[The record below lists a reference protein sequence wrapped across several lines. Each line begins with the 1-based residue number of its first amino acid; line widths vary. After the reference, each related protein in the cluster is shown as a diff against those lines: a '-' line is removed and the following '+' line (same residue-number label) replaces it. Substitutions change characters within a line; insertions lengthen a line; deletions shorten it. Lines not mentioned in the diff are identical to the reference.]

1 MESVSGL
8 EKKIEEGYRPDYD
21 EALSLMRSLS
31 LEDLCALAHALRLR
45 YQGKRVDM
53 CSIMNARSG
62 KCGEDCKWCSQSR
75 FHHTDIE
82 VYPLVDAESALR
94 EAVHNASKGV
104 SRFSLVTSGR
114 TLSPADTERI
124 CAIYRRIGSECPIK
138 LCASLG
144 LLNHEQLFQ
153 LKESGV
159 TRYHCNLET
168 APSYFPQV
176 CTTHTIEEKLQTIE
190 WAREA
195 GLEICSGG
203 IIGMGETWEDRIDMA
218 VSLFECGVDS
228 IPINSLMPI
237 KGTPLENLERISEPD
252 ILRTVALFRYI
263 NPTADIRLGAG
274 RALLTND
281 GELAFESG
289 VSATITGNMLTTVA
303 CATIRSDKK
312 MLEGIGR
319 NVTPEYEKTQKTAK

>member
-82 VYPLVDAESALR
+82 VYPLVDAEAALR

-114 TLSPADTERI
+114 ALSPADAERI

-144 LLNHEQLFQ
+144 LLNREQLFQ

-203 IIGMGETWEDRIDMA
+203 IIGMGESEEQRVEFALAIRRTGA
-218 VSLFECGVDS
+218 VS
-228 IPINSLMPI
+228 IPVNILNPIPGTRLAGMPPLKDEEVIRAVAMIRILNPEASVRLAGGRSRI
-237 KGTPLENLERISEPD
+237 KAVEPE
-252 ILRTVALFRYI
+252 LFRCGI
-263 NPTADIRLGAG
+263 SGSIVGDLLTTTGSDIDTDKAMFLRLGF
-274 RALLTND
+274 
-281 GELAFESG
+281 EL
-289 VSATITGNMLTTVA
+289 
-303 CATIRSDKK
+303 
-312 MLEGIGR
+312 
-319 NVTPEYEKTQKTAK
+319 

>member
-82 VYPLVDAESALR
+82 VYPLVDAEAALR

-114 TLSPADTERI
+114 TLSSADTERI

-144 LLNHEQLFQ
+144 LLNREQLFQ

-168 APSYFPQV
+168 APSYFPQL

-190 WAREA
+190 WAREV

-203 IIGMGETWEDRIDMA
+203 IIGMGESEEQRVEFALAIRQTGA
-218 VSLFECGVDS
+218 VS
-228 IPINSLMPI
+228 IPVNILNPIPGTRLAGMPPLKDEEVIRAVAMIRILNPEASVRLAGGRSRI
-237 KGTPLENLERISEPD
+237 KAVEPE
-252 ILRTVALFRYI
+252 LFRCGI
-263 NPTADIRLGAG
+263 SGSIVGDLLTTTGSDIDTDKAMFLRLGF
-274 RALLTND
+274 
-281 GELAFESG
+281 EL
-289 VSATITGNMLTTVA
+289 
-303 CATIRSDKK
+303 
-312 MLEGIGR
+312 
-319 NVTPEYEKTQKTAK
+319 

>member
-31 LEDLCALAHALRLR
+31 MQDLCALAHALRLR

-114 TLSPADTERI
+114 ALSPADAERI

-144 LLNHEQLFQ
+144 LLNREQLFQ

-203 IIGMGETWEDRIDMA
+203 IIGMGESEEQRVEFALAIRRTGA
-218 VSLFECGVDS
+218 VS
-228 IPINSLMPI
+228 IPVNILNPIPGTRLAGMPPLKDEEVIRAVAMIRILNPEASVRLAGGRSRI
-237 KGTPLENLERISEPD
+237 KAVEPE
-252 ILRTVALFRYI
+252 LFRCGI
-263 NPTADIRLGAG
+263 SGSIVGDLLTTTGSDIDTDKAMFLRLGF
-274 RALLTND
+274 
-281 GELAFESG
+281 EL
-289 VSATITGNMLTTVA
+289 
-303 CATIRSDKK
+303 
-312 MLEGIGR
+312 
-319 NVTPEYEKTQKTAK
+319 

>member
-1 MESVSGL
+1 M
-8 EKKIEEGYRPDYD
+8 
-21 EALSLMRSLS
+21 
-31 LEDLCALAHALRLR
+31 
-45 YQGKRVDM
+45 
-53 CSIMNARSG
+53 
-62 KCGEDCKWCSQSR
+62 
-75 FHHTDIE
+75 
-82 VYPLVDAESALR
+82 VDAESALR

-124 CAIYRRIGSECPIK
+124 CAIYRRIGSECPII

-144 LLNHEQLFQ
+144 LLNREQLFQ

-203 IIGMGETWEDRIDMA
+203 IIGMGESEEQRVEFALAIRRTGA
-218 VSLFECGVDS
+218 VS
-228 IPINSLMPI
+228 IPVNILNPIPGTRLAGMPPLKDEEVIRAVAMIRILNPEASVRLAGGRSRI
-237 KGTPLENLERISEPD
+237 KAVEPE
-252 ILRTVALFRYI
+252 LFRCGI
-263 NPTADIRLGAG
+263 SGSIVGDLLTTTGSDIDTDKAMFLRLGF
-274 RALLTND
+274 
-281 GELAFESG
+281 EL
-289 VSATITGNMLTTVA
+289 
-303 CATIRSDKK
+303 
-312 MLEGIGR
+312 
-319 NVTPEYEKTQKTAK
+319 

>member
-31 LEDLCALAHALRLR
+31 LEDLCALAHTLRLL

-82 VYPLVDAESALR
+82 VYPLVDAEAALR

-114 TLSPADTERI
+114 TLSSADTERI

-144 LLNHEQLFQ
+144 LLNREQLFQ

-168 APSYFPQV
+168 APSYFPQL

-190 WAREA
+190 WAREV

-203 IIGMGETWEDRIDMA
+203 IIGMGESEEQRVEFALAIRQTGA
-218 VSLFECGVDS
+218 VS
-228 IPINSLMPI
+228 IPVNILNPIPGTRLAGMPPLKDEEVIRAVAMIRILNPEASVRLAGGRSRI
-237 KGTPLENLERISEPD
+237 KAVEPE
-252 ILRTVALFRYI
+252 LFRCGI
-263 NPTADIRLGAG
+263 SGSIVGDLLTTTGSDIDTDKAMFLRLGF
-274 RALLTND
+274 
-281 GELAFESG
+281 EL
-289 VSATITGNMLTTVA
+289 
-303 CATIRSDKK
+303 
-312 MLEGIGR
+312 
-319 NVTPEYEKTQKTAK
+319 

>member
-31 LEDLCALAHALRLR
+31 LEALCALAHALRLR

-144 LLNHEQLFQ
+144 LLNREQLFQ

-203 IIGMGETWEDRIDMA
+203 IIGMGESEEQRVEFALAIRRTGA
-218 VSLFECGVDS
+218 VS
-228 IPINSLMPI
+228 IPVNILNPIPGTRLAGMPPLKDEEVIRAVAMIRILNPEASVRLAGGRSRI
-237 KGTPLENLERISEPD
+237 KAVEPE
-252 ILRTVALFRYI
+252 LFRCGI
-263 NPTADIRLGAG
+263 SGSIVGDLLTTTGSDIDTDKAMFLRLGF
-274 RALLTND
+274 
-281 GELAFESG
+281 EL
-289 VSATITGNMLTTVA
+289 
-303 CATIRSDKK
+303 
-312 MLEGIGR
+312 
-319 NVTPEYEKTQKTAK
+319 

>member
-45 YQGKRVDM
+45 YQRKRVDM

-62 KCGEDCKWCSQSR
+62 KCGENCKWCSQSR

-124 CAIYRRIGSECPIK
+124 CAIYRRIGSECPII

-144 LLNHEQLFQ
+144 LLNREQLFQ

-203 IIGMGETWEDRIDMA
+203 IIGMGESEEQRVEFALALRRTGA
-218 VSLFECGVDS
+218 VS
-228 IPINSLMPI
+228 IPVNILNPIPGTRLAGMPPLKDEEVIRAVAMIRILNPEASVRLAGGRSRI
-237 KGTPLENLERISEPD
+237 KAVEPE
-252 ILRTVALFRYI
+252 LFRCGI
-263 NPTADIRLGAG
+263 SGSIVGDLLTTTGSDIDTDKAMFLRLGF
-274 RALLTND
+274 
-281 GELAFESG
+281 EL
-289 VSATITGNMLTTVA
+289 
-303 CATIRSDKK
+303 
-312 MLEGIGR
+312 
-319 NVTPEYEKTQKTAK
+319 

>member
-8 EKKIEEGYRPDYD
+8 EKKIEEGYRPDYG

-31 LEDLCALAHALRLR
+31 LEDLCALAHTLRLR

-82 VYPLVDAESALR
+82 VYPLVDAEAALR

-114 TLSPADTERI
+114 TLSSADTERI

-144 LLNHEQLFQ
+144 LLNREQLFQ

-168 APSYFPQV
+168 APSYFPQL

-190 WAREA
+190 WAREV

-203 IIGMGETWEDRIDMA
+203 IIGMGESEEQRVEFALAIRQTGA
-218 VSLFECGVDS
+218 VS
-228 IPINSLMPI
+228 IPVNILNPIPGTRLAGMPPLKDEEVIRAVAMIRILNPEASVRLAGGRSRI
-237 KGTPLENLERISEPD
+237 KAVEPE
-252 ILRTVALFRYI
+252 LFRCGI
-263 NPTADIRLGAG
+263 SGSIVGDLLTTTGSDIDTDKAMFLRLGF
-274 RALLTND
+274 
-281 GELAFESG
+281 EL
-289 VSATITGNMLTTVA
+289 
-303 CATIRSDKK
+303 
-312 MLEGIGR
+312 
-319 NVTPEYEKTQKTAK
+319 

>member
-1 MESVSGL
+1 MESVSCL
-8 EKKIEEGYRPDYD
+8 EKKIEGGYRPDYD
-21 EALSLMRSLS
+21 EALRLMRSLS

-82 VYPLVDAESALR
+82 VYPLVDAEAALR

-124 CAIYRRIGSECPIK
+124 CAIYRRIGSEASIK

-144 LLNHEQLFQ
+144 LLTREQLFQ

-168 APSYFPQV
+168 APSYFPQL
-176 CTTHTIEEKLQTIE
+176 CTTHTIEEKFQTIE

-203 IIGMGETWEDRIDMA
+203 IIGMGESEEQRVEFALAIRRTGA
-218 VSLFECGVDS
+218 VS
-228 IPINSLMPI
+228 IPVNILNPI
-237 KGTPLENLERISEPD
+237 PGTRLAGTPPLKDEEVVRAVAMIRILNPEASVRLAGGRSRIKAVEPE
-252 ILRTVALFRYI
+252 LFRCGI
-263 NPTADIRLGAG
+263 SGSIVGDLLTTTGSDIDTDKAMFLRLGF
-274 RALLTND
+274 
-281 GELAFESG
+281 EL
-289 VSATITGNMLTTVA
+289 
-303 CATIRSDKK
+303 
-312 MLEGIGR
+312 
-319 NVTPEYEKTQKTAK
+319 

>member
-8 EKKIEEGYRPDYD
+8 EKRIEEGYRPDYD

-114 TLSPADTERI
+114 ALSPADAERI

-144 LLNHEQLFQ
+144 LLNREQLFQ

-203 IIGMGETWEDRIDMA
+203 IIGMGESEEQRVEFALAIRRTGA
-218 VSLFECGVDS
+218 VS
-228 IPINSLMPI
+228 IPVNILNPIPGTRLAGMPPLKDEEVIRAVAMIRILNPEASVRLAGGRSRI
-237 KGTPLENLERISEPD
+237 KAVEPE
-252 ILRTVALFRYI
+252 LFRCGI
-263 NPTADIRLGAG
+263 SGSIVGDLLTTTGSDIDTDKAMFLRLGF
-274 RALLTND
+274 
-281 GELAFESG
+281 EL
-289 VSATITGNMLTTVA
+289 
-303 CATIRSDKK
+303 
-312 MLEGIGR
+312 
-319 NVTPEYEKTQKTAK
+319 

>member
-82 VYPLVDAESALR
+82 VYPLVDAEAALR

-144 LLNHEQLFQ
+144 LLNREQLFQ

-190 WAREA
+190 WAREV

-203 IIGMGETWEDRIDMA
+203 IIGMGESEEQRVEFALAIRQTGA
-218 VSLFECGVDS
+218 VS
-228 IPINSLMPI
+228 IPVNILNPIPGTRLAGMPPLKDEEVIRAVAMIRILNPEASVRLAGGRSRI
-237 KGTPLENLERISEPD
+237 KAVEPE
-252 ILRTVALFRYI
+252 LFRCGI
-263 NPTADIRLGAG
+263 SGSIVGDLLTTTGSDIDTDKAMFLRLGF
-274 RALLTND
+274 
-281 GELAFESG
+281 EL
-289 VSATITGNMLTTVA
+289 
-303 CATIRSDKK
+303 
-312 MLEGIGR
+312 
-319 NVTPEYEKTQKTAK
+319 

>member
-45 YQGKRVDM
+45 YQRKRVDM

-144 LLNHEQLFQ
+144 LLNREQLFQ

-176 CTTHTIEEKLQTIE
+176 CTTHTIDEKLQTIE

-203 IIGMGETWEDRIDMA
+203 IIGMGESEEQRVEFALAIRRTGA
-218 VSLFECGVDS
+218 VS
-228 IPINSLMPI
+228 IPVNILNPIPGTRLAGMPPLKDEEVIRAVAMIRILNPEASVRLAGGRSRI
-237 KGTPLENLERISEPD
+237 KAVEPE
-252 ILRTVALFRYI
+252 LFRCGI
-263 NPTADIRLGAG
+263 SGSIVGDLLTTTGSDIDTDKAMFLRLGF
-274 RALLTND
+274 
-281 GELAFESG
+281 EL
-289 VSATITGNMLTTVA
+289 
-303 CATIRSDKK
+303 
-312 MLEGIGR
+312 
-319 NVTPEYEKTQKTAK
+319 

>member
-124 CAIYRRIGSECPIK
+124 CVIYRRIGSECPIK

-144 LLNHEQLFQ
+144 LLNREQLFQ

-203 IIGMGETWEDRIDMA
+203 IIGMGESEEQRVEFALAIRRTGA
-218 VSLFECGVDS
+218 VS
-228 IPINSLMPI
+228 IPVNILNPIPGTRLAGMPPLKDEEVIRAVAMIRILNPEASVRLAGGRSRI
-237 KGTPLENLERISEPD
+237 KAVEPE
-252 ILRTVALFRYI
+252 LFRCGI
-263 NPTADIRLGAG
+263 SGSIVGDLLTTTGSDIDTDKAMFLRLGF
-274 RALLTND
+274 
-281 GELAFESG
+281 EL
-289 VSATITGNMLTTVA
+289 
-303 CATIRSDKK
+303 
-312 MLEGIGR
+312 
-319 NVTPEYEKTQKTAK
+319 

>member
-114 TLSPADTERI
+114 ALSPADAERI

-144 LLNHEQLFQ
+144 LLNREQLFQ

-203 IIGMGETWEDRIDMA
+203 IIGMGESEEQRVEFALAIRRTGA
-218 VSLFECGVDS
+218 VS
-228 IPINSLMPI
+228 IPVNILNPIPGTRLAGMPPLKAEEVIRAVAMIRILNPEASVRLAGGRSRI
-237 KGTPLENLERISEPD
+237 KAVEPE
-252 ILRTVALFRYI
+252 LFRCGI
-263 NPTADIRLGAG
+263 SGSIVGDLLTTTGSDIDTDKAMFLRLGF
-274 RALLTND
+274 
-281 GELAFESG
+281 EL
-289 VSATITGNMLTTVA
+289 
-303 CATIRSDKK
+303 
-312 MLEGIGR
+312 
-319 NVTPEYEKTQKTAK
+319 

>member
-1 MESVSGL
+1 MESISGL

-144 LLNHEQLFQ
+144 LLNREQLFQ

-203 IIGMGETWEDRIDMA
+203 IIGMGESEEQRVEFALAIRRTGA
-218 VSLFECGVDS
+218 VS
-228 IPINSLMPI
+228 IPVNILNPIPGTRLAGMPPLKDEEVIRAVAMIRILNPEASVRLAGGRSRI
-237 KGTPLENLERISEPD
+237 KAVEPE
-252 ILRTVALFRYI
+252 LFRCGI
-263 NPTADIRLGAG
+263 SGSIVGD
-274 RALLTND
+274 LLTTTGSD
-281 GELAFESG
+281 IDTDKAMFLCLGFEL
-289 VSATITGNMLTTVA
+289 
-303 CATIRSDKK
+303 
-312 MLEGIGR
+312 
-319 NVTPEYEKTQKTAK
+319 

>member
-8 EKKIEEGYRPDYD
+8 EKKIEEGYRPNYD

-31 LEDLCALAHALRLR
+31 PEALCALAHALRLR

-144 LLNHEQLFQ
+144 LLNREQLFQ

-203 IIGMGETWEDRIDMA
+203 IIGMGESEEQRVEFALAIRRTGA
-218 VSLFECGVDS
+218 VS
-228 IPINSLMPI
+228 IPVNILNPIPGTRLAGMPPLKDEEVIRAVAMIRILNPEASVRLAGGRSRI
-237 KGTPLENLERISEPD
+237 KAVEPE
-252 ILRTVALFRYI
+252 LFRCGI
-263 NPTADIRLGAG
+263 SGSIVGDLLTTTGSDIDTDKAMFLRLGF
-274 RALLTND
+274 
-281 GELAFESG
+281 EL
-289 VSATITGNMLTTVA
+289 
-303 CATIRSDKK
+303 
-312 MLEGIGR
+312 
-319 NVTPEYEKTQKTAK
+319 

>member
-31 LEDLCALAHALRLR
+31 MEDLCALAHALRLR

-114 TLSPADTERI
+114 ALSPADAERI

-144 LLNHEQLFQ
+144 LLNREQLFQ

-203 IIGMGETWEDRIDMA
+203 IIGIGESEEQRVEFALAIRRTGA
-218 VSLFECGVDS
+218 VS
-228 IPINSLMPI
+228 IPVNILNPIPGTRLAGMPPLKDEEVIRAVAMIRILNPEASVRLAGGRSRI
-237 KGTPLENLERISEPD
+237 KAVEPE
-252 ILRTVALFRYI
+252 LFRCGI
-263 NPTADIRLGAG
+263 CGSIVGDLLTTTGSDIDTDKAMFLRLGF
-274 RALLTND
+274 
-281 GELAFESG
+281 EL
-289 VSATITGNMLTTVA
+289 
-303 CATIRSDKK
+303 
-312 MLEGIGR
+312 
-319 NVTPEYEKTQKTAK
+319 

>member
-124 CAIYRRIGSECPIK
+124 CAIYRRIGSECPII

-144 LLNHEQLFQ
+144 LLNREQLFQ

-203 IIGMGETWEDRIDMA
+203 IIGMGESEEQRVEFALALRRTGA
-218 VSLFECGVDS
+218 VS
-228 IPINSLMPI
+228 IPVNILNPI
-237 KGTPLENLERISEPD
+237 PGTRLAGTPPLKDEEVIRAVAMIRILNPEASVRLAGGRSRIKAVEPE
-252 ILRTVALFRYI
+252 LFRCGI
-263 NPTADIRLGAG
+263 SGSIVGDLLTTTGSDIDTDKAMFLRLGF
-274 RALLTND
+274 
-281 GELAFESG
+281 EL
-289 VSATITGNMLTTVA
+289 
-303 CATIRSDKK
+303 
-312 MLEGIGR
+312 
-319 NVTPEYEKTQKTAK
+319 

>member
-82 VYPLVDAESALR
+82 VYPLVDAEAALR

-144 LLNHEQLFQ
+144 LLNREQLFQ

-190 WAREA
+190 WAREV

-203 IIGMGETWEDRIDMA
+203 IIGMGESEEQRVEFALAIRQTGA
-218 VSLFECGVDS
+218 VS
-228 IPINSLMPI
+228 IPVNILNPI
-237 KGTPLENLERISEPD
+237 PGTRLAGTPPLKDEEVIRAVVMIRILNPEASVRLAGGRSRIKAVEPE
-252 ILRTVALFRYI
+252 LFRCGI
-263 NPTADIRLGAG
+263 SGSIVGDLLTTTGSDIDTDKAMFLRLGF
-274 RALLTND
+274 
-281 GELAFESG
+281 EL
-289 VSATITGNMLTTVA
+289 
-303 CATIRSDKK
+303 
-312 MLEGIGR
+312 
-319 NVTPEYEKTQKTAK
+319 

>member
-114 TLSPADTERI
+114 ALSPADAERI

-144 LLNHEQLFQ
+144 LLNREQLFQ

-190 WAREA
+190 WAREV

-203 IIGMGETWEDRIDMA
+203 IIGMGESEEQRVEFALAIRRTGA
-218 VSLFECGVDS
+218 VS
-228 IPINSLMPI
+228 IPVNILNPIPGTRLAGMPPLKDEEVIRAVAMIRILNPEASVRLAGGRSRI
-237 KGTPLENLERISEPD
+237 KAVEPE
-252 ILRTVALFRYI
+252 LFRCGI
-263 NPTADIRLGAG
+263 SGSIVGDLLTTTGSDIDTDKAMFLRLGF
-274 RALLTND
+274 
-281 GELAFESG
+281 EL
-289 VSATITGNMLTTVA
+289 
-303 CATIRSDKK
+303 
-312 MLEGIGR
+312 
-319 NVTPEYEKTQKTAK
+319 

>member
-82 VYPLVDAESALR
+82 VYPLVDAEAALR

-114 TLSPADTERI
+114 TLSSADTERI

-144 LLNHEQLFQ
+144 LLNREQLFQ

-168 APSYFPQV
+168 APSYFPQL

-203 IIGMGETWEDRIDMA
+203 IIGMGESEEQRVEFALAIRQTGA
-218 VSLFECGVDS
+218 VS
-228 IPINSLMPI
+228 IPVNILNPIPGTRLAGMPPLKDEEVIRAVAMIRILNPEASVRLAGGRSRI
-237 KGTPLENLERISEPD
+237 KAVEPE
-252 ILRTVALFRYI
+252 LFRCGI
-263 NPTADIRLGAG
+263 SGSIVGDLLTTTGSDIDTDKAMFLRLGF
-274 RALLTND
+274 
-281 GELAFESG
+281 EL
-289 VSATITGNMLTTVA
+289 
-303 CATIRSDKK
+303 
-312 MLEGIGR
+312 
-319 NVTPEYEKTQKTAK
+319 

>member
-114 TLSPADTERI
+114 ALSPADAERI

-144 LLNHEQLFQ
+144 LLNREQLFQ

-203 IIGMGETWEDRIDMA
+203 IIGMGESEEQRVEFALALRRTGA
-218 VSLFECGVDS
+218 VS
-228 IPINSLMPI
+228 IPVNILNPIPGTRLAGMPPLKDEEVIRAVAMIRILNPEASVRLAGGRSRI
-237 KGTPLENLERISEPD
+237 KAVEPE
-252 ILRTVALFRYI
+252 LFRCGI
-263 NPTADIRLGAG
+263 SGSIVGDLLTTTGSDIDTDKAMFLRLGF
-274 RALLTND
+274 
-281 GELAFESG
+281 EL
-289 VSATITGNMLTTVA
+289 
-303 CATIRSDKK
+303 
-312 MLEGIGR
+312 
-319 NVTPEYEKTQKTAK
+319 

>member
-31 LEDLCALAHALRLR
+31 LEDLCALAHTLRLR

-82 VYPLVDAESALR
+82 VYPLVDAEAALR

-144 LLNHEQLFQ
+144 LLNREQLFQ

-168 APSYFPQV
+168 APSYFPQL

-190 WAREA
+190 WAREV

-203 IIGMGETWEDRIDMA
+203 IIGMGESEEQRVEFALAIRQTGA
-218 VSLFECGVDS
+218 VS
-228 IPINSLMPI
+228 IPVNILNPIPGTRLAGMPPLKDEEVIRAVAMIRILNPEASVRLAGGRSRI
-237 KGTPLENLERISEPD
+237 KVVEPE
-252 ILRTVALFRYI
+252 LFRCGI
-263 NPTADIRLGAG
+263 SGSIVGDLLTTTGSDIDTDKAMFLRLGF
-274 RALLTND
+274 
-281 GELAFESG
+281 EL
-289 VSATITGNMLTTVA
+289 
-303 CATIRSDKK
+303 
-312 MLEGIGR
+312 
-319 NVTPEYEKTQKTAK
+319 

>member
-21 EALSLMRSLS
+21 EALCLMRSLS

-75 FHHTDIE
+75 FHYTDIE
-82 VYPLVDAESALR
+82 VYPLVDAEAALR

-144 LLNHEQLFQ
+144 LLNREQLFQ

-168 APSYFPQV
+168 APSYFPQL

-190 WAREA
+190 WAREV

-203 IIGMGETWEDRIDMA
+203 IIGMGESEEQRVEFALAIRQTGA
-218 VSLFECGVDS
+218 VS
-228 IPINSLMPI
+228 IPVNILNPIPGTRLAGMPPLKDEEVIRAVAMIRILNPEASVRLAGGRSRI
-237 KGTPLENLERISEPD
+237 KAVESE
-252 ILRTVALFRYI
+252 LFRCGI
-263 NPTADIRLGAG
+263 SGSIVGDLLTTTGSDIDTDKAMFLRLGF
-274 RALLTND
+274 
-281 GELAFESG
+281 EL
-289 VSATITGNMLTTVA
+289 
-303 CATIRSDKK
+303 
-312 MLEGIGR
+312 
-319 NVTPEYEKTQKTAK
+319 

>member
-31 LEDLCALAHALRLR
+31 LEDLCALAHALRLQ

-82 VYPLVDAESALR
+82 VYPLVDAEAALR

-114 TLSPADTERI
+114 TLSLADTERI

-144 LLNHEQLFQ
+144 LLNREQLFQ

-203 IIGMGETWEDRIDMA
+203 IIGMGESEEQRVEFALAIRRTGA
-218 VSLFECGVDS
+218 VS
-228 IPINSLMPI
+228 IPVNILNPIPGTRLAGMPPLKDEEVIRAVAMIRILNPEASVRLAGGRSRI
-237 KGTPLENLERISEPD
+237 KAVEPE
-252 ILRTVALFRYI
+252 LFRCGI
-263 NPTADIRLGAG
+263 SGSIVGDLLTTTGSDIDTDKAMFLRLGF
-274 RALLTND
+274 
-281 GELAFESG
+281 EL
-289 VSATITGNMLTTVA
+289 
-303 CATIRSDKK
+303 
-312 MLEGIGR
+312 
-319 NVTPEYEKTQKTAK
+319 

>member
-82 VYPLVDAESALR
+82 VYPLVDAEAALR

-144 LLNHEQLFQ
+144 LLNREQLFQ

-203 IIGMGETWEDRIDMA
+203 IIGMGESEEQRVEFALAIRQTGA
-218 VSLFECGVDS
+218 VS
-228 IPINSLMPI
+228 IPVNILNPIPGTRLAGMPPLKDEEVIRAVAMIRILNPEASVRLAGGRSRI
-237 KGTPLENLERISEPD
+237 KAVEPE
-252 ILRTVALFRYI
+252 LFRCGI
-263 NPTADIRLGAG
+263 SGSIVGDLLTTTGSDIDTDKAMFLRLGF
-274 RALLTND
+274 
-281 GELAFESG
+281 EL
-289 VSATITGNMLTTVA
+289 
-303 CATIRSDKK
+303 
-312 MLEGIGR
+312 
-319 NVTPEYEKTQKTAK
+319 

>member
-31 LEDLCALAHALRLR
+31 LEDLCALAHTLRLR

-82 VYPLVDAESALR
+82 VYPLVDAEAALR

-144 LLNHEQLFQ
+144 LLNREQLFQ

-203 IIGMGETWEDRIDMA
+203 IIGMGESEEQRVEFALAIRQTGA
-218 VSLFECGVDS
+218 VS
-228 IPINSLMPI
+228 IPVNILNPI
-237 KGTPLENLERISEPD
+237 PGTRLAGTPPLKDEEVIRAVAMIRILNPEASVRLAGGRSRIKAVEPE
-252 ILRTVALFRYI
+252 LFRCGI
-263 NPTADIRLGAG
+263 SGSIVGDLLTTTGSDIDTDKAMFLRLGF
-274 RALLTND
+274 
-281 GELAFESG
+281 EL
-289 VSATITGNMLTTVA
+289 
-303 CATIRSDKK
+303 
-312 MLEGIGR
+312 
-319 NVTPEYEKTQKTAK
+319 

>member
-8 EKKIEEGYRPDYD
+8 EKKIEEGYRPDYG

-31 LEDLCALAHALRLR
+31 LEDLCALAHTLRLR

-82 VYPLVDAESALR
+82 VYPLVDAEAALR

-114 TLSPADTERI
+114 TLSSADTERI

-144 LLNHEQLFQ
+144 LLNREQLFQ

-168 APSYFPQV
+168 APSYFPQL
-176 CTTHTIEEKLQTIE
+176 CTTHTIEEKMQTIE

-203 IIGMGETWEDRIDMA
+203 IIGMGESEEQRVEFALAIRQTGA
-218 VSLFECGVDS
+218 VS
-228 IPINSLMPI
+228 IPVNILNPIPGTRLAGMPPLKDEEVIRAVAMIRILNPEASVRLAGGRSRI
-237 KGTPLENLERISEPD
+237 KAVEPE
-252 ILRTVALFRYI
+252 LFRCGI
-263 NPTADIRLGAG
+263 SGSIVGDLLTTTGSDIDTDKAMFLRLGF
-274 RALLTND
+274 
-281 GELAFESG
+281 EL
-289 VSATITGNMLTTVA
+289 
-303 CATIRSDKK
+303 
-312 MLEGIGR
+312 
-319 NVTPEYEKTQKTAK
+319 

>member
-82 VYPLVDAESALR
+82 VYPLVDAEAALR

-124 CAIYRRIGSECPIK
+124 CAIYRRIGSECSIK

-144 LLNHEQLFQ
+144 LLNREQLFQ

-168 APSYFPQV
+168 APSYFPQL

-203 IIGMGETWEDRIDMA
+203 IIGMGESEEQRVEFALAIRQTGA
-218 VSLFECGVDS
+218 VS
-228 IPINSLMPI
+228 IPVNILNPIPGTRLAGMPPLKDEEVIRAVAMIRILNPEASVRLAGGRSRI
-237 KGTPLENLERISEPD
+237 KAVEPE
-252 ILRTVALFRYI
+252 LFRCGI
-263 NPTADIRLGAG
+263 SGSIVGDLLTTTGSDIDTDKAMFLRLGF
-274 RALLTND
+274 
-281 GELAFESG
+281 EL
-289 VSATITGNMLTTVA
+289 
-303 CATIRSDKK
+303 
-312 MLEGIGR
+312 
-319 NVTPEYEKTQKTAK
+319 

>member
-114 TLSPADTERI
+114 ALSPADAERI

-144 LLNHEQLFQ
+144 LLNREQLFQ

-203 IIGMGETWEDRIDMA
+203 IIGMGESEEQRVEFALAIRRTGA
-218 VSLFECGVDS
+218 VS
-228 IPINSLMPI
+228 IPVNILNPIPGTRLAGMPPLKDEEVIRAVAMIRILNPEASVRLAGGRSRI
-237 KGTPLENLERISEPD
+237 KAVEPE
-252 ILRTVALFRYI
+252 LFRCGI
-263 NPTADIRLGAG
+263 SGSIVGDLLTTTGSDIDTDKAMFLRLGF
-274 RALLTND
+274 
-281 GELAFESG
+281 EL
-289 VSATITGNMLTTVA
+289 
-303 CATIRSDKK
+303 
-312 MLEGIGR
+312 
-319 NVTPEYEKTQKTAK
+319 

>member
-104 SRFSLVTSGR
+104 SCFSLVTSGR

-144 LLNHEQLFQ
+144 LLNREQLFQ

-203 IIGMGETWEDRIDMA
+203 IIGMGESEEQRVEFALAIRRTGA
-218 VSLFECGVDS
+218 VS
-228 IPINSLMPI
+228 IPVNILNPIPGTRLAGMPPLKDEEVIRAVAMIRILNPEASVRLAGGRSRI
-237 KGTPLENLERISEPD
+237 KAVEPE
-252 ILRTVALFRYI
+252 LFRCGI
-263 NPTADIRLGAG
+263 SGSIVGDLLTTTGSDIDTDKAMFLRLGF
-274 RALLTND
+274 
-281 GELAFESG
+281 EL
-289 VSATITGNMLTTVA
+289 
-303 CATIRSDKK
+303 
-312 MLEGIGR
+312 
-319 NVTPEYEKTQKTAK
+319 

>member
-8 EKKIEEGYRPDYD
+8 EKRIEEGYRPDYD

-124 CAIYRRIGSECPIK
+124 CAIYHRIGSECPIK

-144 LLNHEQLFQ
+144 LLNREQLFQ

-203 IIGMGETWEDRIDMA
+203 IIGMGESEEQRVEFALAIRRTGA
-218 VSLFECGVDS
+218 VS
-228 IPINSLMPI
+228 IPVNILNPIPGTRLAGMPPLKDEEVIRAVAMIRILNPEASVRLAGGRSRI
-237 KGTPLENLERISEPD
+237 KAVEPE
-252 ILRTVALFRYI
+252 LFRCGI
-263 NPTADIRLGAG
+263 SGSIVGDLLTTTGSDIDTDKAMFLRLGF
-274 RALLTND
+274 
-281 GELAFESG
+281 EL
-289 VSATITGNMLTTVA
+289 
-303 CATIRSDKK
+303 
-312 MLEGIGR
+312 
-319 NVTPEYEKTQKTAK
+319 

>member
-21 EALSLMRSLS
+21 EALSRMRSLS
-31 LEDLCALAHALRLR
+31 LEDLCALAHALRLQ

-124 CAIYRRIGSECPIK
+124 CAIYRRIGSECPII

-144 LLNHEQLFQ
+144 LLNREQLFQ

-203 IIGMGETWEDRIDMA
+203 IIGMGESEEQRVEFALAIRRTGA
-218 VSLFECGVDS
+218 VS
-228 IPINSLMPI
+228 IPVNILNPIPGTRLAGMPPLKDEEVIRAVAMIRILNPEASVRLAGGRSRI
-237 KGTPLENLERISEPD
+237 KAVEPE
-252 ILRTVALFRYI
+252 LFRCGI
-263 NPTADIRLGAG
+263 SGSIVGDLLTTTGSDIDTDKAMFLRLGF
-274 RALLTND
+274 
-281 GELAFESG
+281 EL
-289 VSATITGNMLTTVA
+289 
-303 CATIRSDKK
+303 
-312 MLEGIGR
+312 
-319 NVTPEYEKTQKTAK
+319 